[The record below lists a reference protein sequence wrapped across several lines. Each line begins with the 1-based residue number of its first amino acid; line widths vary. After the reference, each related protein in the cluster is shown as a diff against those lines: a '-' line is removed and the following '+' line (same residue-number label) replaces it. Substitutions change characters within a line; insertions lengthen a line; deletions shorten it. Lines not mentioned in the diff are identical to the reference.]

1 MIDRRQVMA
10 GAAALAGAGAAALA
24 AAARAQTAAQA
35 PPDEVIVLGAGLAGL
50 NAALLLEEAGA
61 RVRVL
66 EGRGR
71 VGGRVRSLTDLPGSP
86 EAGGSIVGSGYARF
100 LDRARR
106 LGVVVEPARPRPD
119 MAGAMG
125 ISLLGQTIRAEHWPG
140 HAANP
145 FSDPRLKALPPYAV
159 GAAALRAL
167 SPFQSLDDWRS
178 PGMAAQDVSVAD
190 LLGARGWTPDQL
202 RLGFG
207 INPGYGN
214 SAHDVSVLMHWHIA
228 ENLKVMTAQ
237 PGAAALHVKGG
248 NMGLPVAMA
257 RALKGPLLL
266 GQVVR
271 RVESD
276 ATGVTVITE
285 DGRRHRAR
293 HLVCTL
299 PTSALRLVDFAPA
312 LPPLQQLAVDS
323 IDYNRTCLAY
333 FAVDRPFWEGDG
345 LPPALWTDTLA
356 GRLLLTGDPDAPPT
370 LLAYVN
376 GFAADR
382 LDRME
387 PAAAIAA
394 VQADIARLRPAAQG
408 AIRPLR
414 LVSWQRDP
422 FAGGAYVSWKPGQIR
437 AGLVAAFDQP
447 IGRLVFAGE
456 HTAQLARGMEGAL
469 ESGERAAVQV
479 MERM

>member
-1 MIDRRQVMA
+1 MIDRRQVMTGAAALLAA
-10 GAAALAGAGAAALA
+10 GAAASR
-24 AAARAQTAAQA
+24 ARAQAAI
-35 PPDEVIVLGAGLAGL
+35 DDVLVLGAGLSGL

-66 EGRGR
+66 EARSR
-71 VGGRVRSLTDLPGSP
+71 VGGRVHSLTDLPGSP
-86 EAGGSIVGSGYARF
+86 EAGGSIVGSGYACF
-100 LDRARR
+100 LDRAQR
-106 LGVVVEPARPRPD
+106 LGVVVEPARPRAD
-119 MAGAMG
+119 SAGAMG
-125 ISLLGQTIRAEHWPG
+125 ISLLGQTIRAEAWAS

-178 PGMAAQDVSVAD
+178 PAFAGQDVSVAE
-190 LLGARGWTPDQL
+190 LLLAKGWTPDQL

-214 SAHDVSVLMHWHIA
+214 SAHDLSVLMHWHIA

-248 NMGLPVAMA
+248 NMGLPQAMA
-257 RALKGPLLL
+257 KALKGPLQTGLAVAAVEHDAA
-266 GQVVR
+266 GVV
-271 RVESD
+271 
-276 ATGVTVITE
+276 AITA
-285 DGRRHRAR
+285 DGRRIAAR
-293 HLVCTL
+293 HLICTL
-299 PTSALRLVDFAPA
+299 PASALRRIDFAPA
-312 LPPLQQLAVDS
+312 LPPLQQRAVDS
-323 IDYNRTCLAY
+323 IEYNRTFLVY
-333 FAVDRPFWEGDG
+333 FEVQRPFWEADG

-356 GRLLLTGDPDAPPT
+356 GRLVLTGDPAAPPT

-394 VQADIARLRPAAQG
+394 VQADIERLRPAARG
-408 AIRPLR
+408 AIRAVR
-414 LVSWQRDP
+414 HVSWQRDP

-437 AGLVAAFDQP
+437 AGLAAAFDQP
-447 IGRLVFAGE
+447 IGRIVFAGE

-469 ESGERAAVQV
+469 ESGERAALQV
-479 MERM
+479 MELL